1 MAKMSP
7 EKLSYSRSKDSR
19 TLKVTQCLIKSVKGV
34 IYPVKDRQRKDIALN
49 TTIKMLKYRV
59 QVDKLLDL

>member
-1 MAKMSP
+1 M
-7 EKLSYSRSKDSR
+7 
-19 TLKVTQCLIKSVKGV
+19 
-34 IYPVKDRQRKDIALN
+34 YPVKDRQRKDIALN